1 MPFHVAV
8 VALQLEKR
16 IDVFLAVFVFKKYFD
31 KVFCFPQSGF
41 LFLRTKKK
49 KKRKICK
56 YELLKTIFLRN
67 ITKWT
72 IKPLGYVWLTGYYRI
87 S

>member
-1 MPFHVAV
+1 MEV

-41 LFLRTKKK
+41 LYLRTKKK
-49 KKRKICK
+49 KKRKIYK
-56 YELLKTIFLRN
+56 YELLKTIFL
-67 ITKWT
+67 K
-72 IKPLGYVWLTGYYRI
+72 KYYKI
-87 S
+87 NY

>member
-1 MPFHVAV
+1 MEV

-31 KVFCFPQSGF
+31 KVFCFPQNGF
-41 LFLRTKKK
+41 LYLRTKK

-67 ITKWT
+67 ITK
-72 IKPLGYVWLTGYYRI
+72 
-87 S
+87 